1 MLVSTFH
8 RRKVVGKSNAM
19 AISVPNFQ
27 LFSANMTATSRASCS
42 YMGLFPEFAPRNT
55 AIDLGDAATVSSSLG
70 NGEDMSNDLFKE
82 APGMY
87 AILEGKPLF

>member
-1 MLVSTFH
+1 
-8 RRKVVGKSNAM
+8 M

-55 AIDLGDAATVSSSLG
+55 AIDLGNAATVRSFFGSW
-70 NGEDMSNDLFKE
+70 EDMSNDVFKE

-87 AILEGKPLF
+87 AIVKGKSLS